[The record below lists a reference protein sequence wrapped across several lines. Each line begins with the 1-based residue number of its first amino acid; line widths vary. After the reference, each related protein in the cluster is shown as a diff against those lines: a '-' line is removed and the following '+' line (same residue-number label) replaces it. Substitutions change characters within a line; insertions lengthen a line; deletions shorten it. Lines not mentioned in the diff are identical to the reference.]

1 VVAGRSVC
9 RLSTIRSVDG
19 GTGSAQPP
27 PLCAESPQ
35 LYRESDHRFDAPA
48 KPVGRQQIPHFATP
62 PSATS
67 GFEDMILLRTGGL
80 AASPPV
86 RYTLETADQ
95 CLTAAVALRG
105 AVRGRLRRGGGPP
118 GRPVREAC
126 NERCQSRGPD
136 ASGEVVS
143 LVRPLRADYYRF
155 RSVSDRHAA
164 WSEQYLRVGL
174 SGLEP
179 LTSALSGEFMGVAQ
193 PPVTRRGRPGRS
205 GLIHGAVGPLSSR
218 TTSRQPVVTIERT
231 VSVHPLSR
239 SSHRRPATFDAP
251 R

>member
-179 LTSALSGEFMGVAQ
+179 LTSIRGVYGGRTAAGDASRASGEVRSD
-193 PPVTRRGRPGRS
+193 PRRGR
-205 GLIHGAVGPLSSR
+205 AVVKQNDKQTASRDDRAHRFGP
-218 TTSRQPVVTIERT
+218 
-231 VSVHPLSR
+231 
-239 SSHRRPATFDAP
+239 PA
-251 R
+251 